1 MMEERATSLRSG
13 RSAAKAIVG
22 CLALSLIPAA
32 CALAAA
38 SSRVSSGPGWFAPNY
53 DVEYTYVLN
62 GLRFQQRLPIVFFI
76 HPATTLAVLYAA
88 VIRISH
94 AVAPVGSSDVVED
107 VWRYPEAYIGR
118 IHACLVVLLFSA
130 SFAAGILVWRRTR
143 SLSAGVA
150 LQTGLILLAELAVS
164 AGMIW
169 PETVVI
175 VVGVLFAGTLTLFIL
190 DDCSSP
196 RLCVALGVLGAL
208 GIATKVTF
216 AIVTMAPAVL
226 SRSRRQSIL
235 YFAVLIGC
243 TGVLIAPILARIPQ
257 AIDFLAGLAYRTG
270 DYGAESAGFDM
281 RAYLYGTGL
290 LVRQNKIPAAVIL
303 LSVAGLV
310 TLRSTTV
317 LHGPQHSQLRA
328 LCVLTLLE
336 LLQYGVVARQPYPR
350 YLIPAVLLMGV
361 NLVII
366 QRIGSTVGRRRRGA
380 VQAFFVLGLVLFS
393 AVWLRN
399 TASAIASGRSD
410 TAEHLAIVEAAAS
423 LQSSGAVLV
432 LGPWASSPAR
442 ALATGE
448 FWVGNAWSMVGEK
461 VYPGQLFLGGDGYLR
476 TWKEGLGR
484 GWDFPHVNASLSRS
498 AEELE
503 WRRFQE
509 LLKDRRV
516 IVQGDW
522 DTIIPSLQRN
532 PRIAPHLVL
541 RSRLESLIE
550 LQLR

>member
-1 MMEERATSLRSG
+1 M
-13 RSAAKAIVG
+13 
-22 CLALSLIPAA
+22 
-32 CALAAA
+32 
-38 SSRVSSGPGWFAPNY
+38 
-53 DVEYTYVLN
+53 
-62 GLRFQQRLPIVFFI
+62 
-76 HPATTLAVLYAA
+76 LYAA

-130 SFAAGILVWRRTR
+130 SFAAGVLVWRRTR

-175 VVGVLFAGTLTLFIL
+175 VIGVLFAGTLTLFIL

-208 GIATKVTF
+208 GIAAKVTF

-257 AIDFLAGLAYRTG
+257 VIDFLAGLAYRTG
-270 DYGAESAGFDM
+270 DYGADSAGFDM
-281 RAYLYGTGL
+281 RAYLYGAGL

-303 LSVAGLV
+303 LSVAVLV

-317 LHGPQHSQLRA
+317 LHGPQRSQLRA

-336 LLQYGVVARQPYPR
+336 LLTVRSGRPSAVPALPDSSRAPHGSQSRHHSANRIDGRAATARSSPGVLRTR
-350 YLIPAVLLMGV
+350 S
-361 NLVII
+361 
-366 QRIGSTVGRRRRGA
+366 RI
-380 VQAFFVLGLVLFS
+380 VLG
-393 AVWLRN
+393 
-399 TASAIASGRSD
+399 
-410 TAEHLAIVEAAAS
+410 
-423 LQSSGAVLV
+423 
-432 LGPWASSPAR
+432 
-442 ALATGE
+442 
-448 FWVGNAWSMVGEK
+448 
-461 VYPGQLFLGGDGYLR
+461 
-476 TWKEGLGR
+476 GL
-484 GWDFPHVNASLSRS
+484 
-498 AEELE
+498 AEEHCIGNRLQKIGHC
-503 WRRFQE
+503 RPP
-509 LLKDRRV
+509 
-516 IVQGDW
+516 GDC
-522 DTIIPSLQRN
+522 
-532 PRIAPHLVL
+532 
-541 RSRLESLIE
+541 RSSSESAK
-550 LQLR
+550 